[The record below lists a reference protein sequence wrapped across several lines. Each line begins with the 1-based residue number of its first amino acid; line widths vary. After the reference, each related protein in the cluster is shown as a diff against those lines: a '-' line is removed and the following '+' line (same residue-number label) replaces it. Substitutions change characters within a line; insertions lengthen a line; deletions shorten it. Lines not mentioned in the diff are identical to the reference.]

1 MKNEL
6 IDSIVTH
13 MSARY
18 GLEAEQLKTLLI
30 IELKDYD
37 VVKKETAISVRSED
51 VNEEIFK
58 KFLISKHIK
67 GCSERTI
74 HFYGKTLKYVFER
87 IKKPY
92 NEVETDD
99 IRLYIAYRDMR
110 DGVSKTTQ
118 GNEIRILRSFYS
130 FCMTEEYISRD
141 PMRKV
146 ETIKKQKTKK
156 KAFTEIEI
164 EKMRSQ
170 CRNNREKAIVEI
182 LLSTG
187 CRVTELVNIKLADI
201 QNDSILITGKGNK
214 QRYVYLNAKA
224 VFAMEQYMAER
235 KDKNEYLFPGGFFG
249 NTDGKNNRDWYKN
262 PKLVNVT
269 HADKGTIESL
279 IRKIGCKCDVKA
291 YPHKFR
297 RTCATMALRRGMPI
311 EQVSRMLGHEELT
324 TTQIYLDIDEKDME
338 NAHRKYVV

>member
-13 MSARY
+13 MSAKY
-18 GLEAEQLKTLLI
+18 DLDAEQLKTLLI

-37 VVKKETAISVRSED
+37 VVKKETAITVRSED

-67 GCSERTI
+67 VCSERTI
-74 HFYGKTLKYVFER
+74 HFYGKTLNYVFER

-224 VFAMEQYMAER
+224 VFAMEQYIAER

-249 NTDGKNNRDWYKN
+249 NADGKNNRDWYKN

-269 HADKGTIESL
+269 HTDKGTIESL
-279 IRKIGCKCDVKA
+279 IRKIGRKCDVKA